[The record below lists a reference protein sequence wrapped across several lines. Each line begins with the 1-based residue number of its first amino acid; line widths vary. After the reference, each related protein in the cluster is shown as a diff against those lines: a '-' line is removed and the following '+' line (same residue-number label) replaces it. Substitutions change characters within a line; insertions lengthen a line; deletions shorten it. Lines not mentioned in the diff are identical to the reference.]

1 MEQRTRYAEQRTR
14 YAEQRTRYAVRRRNR
29 RRRRI
34 RALKRAVIM
43 LGILAVLALTLCKA
57 AEGLQ
62 EHYAGHGEPEG
73 AGWVEVQAPVKRE
86 TEEVYQALN
95 ELAQTNKNAAKIYEG
110 REQYPEKLLAAYLNN
125 AEMEEF
131 LLGYP
136 AAEPAQTGELS
147 DGEKQEKYPLL
158 LQWDKRWG
166 YAPYGESIIALS
178 GCGPVCLSM
187 VVVTLTGNADWT
199 PARVAQF
206 SEENGYYVMG
216 VGTAWSLM
224 TEGAQQLGVA
234 AEELS
239 LSESAMKAVLDE
251 GGAIICTL
259 RPGDFT
265 TEGHY
270 IVIRGYDDSGFLVND
285 PNCIARSNQTWSY
298 DKLYGQIKNLW
309 AYTSQ

>member
-1 MEQRTRYAEQRTR
+1 MKRNAGHAIQRRK
-14 YAEQRTRYAVRRRNR
+14 R

-34 RALKRAVIM
+34 RAVKRAVIM
-43 LGILAVLALTLCKA
+43 LGILAGLVLVLYMAVDCLELS
-57 AEGLQ
+57 L
-62 EHYAGHGEPEG
+62 AGHGKSQET
-73 AGWVEVQAPVKRE
+73 GWIEVKAPVKRE
-86 TEEVYQALN
+86 TAEIYQELSKLAKTN
-95 ELAQTNKNAAKIYEG
+95 ENAAKIYEN
-110 REQYPEKLLAAYLNN
+110 REEYPDKLLAAYLNN
-125 AEMEEF
+125 TEMEEF
-131 LLGYP
+131 LLEYTT
-136 AAEPAQTGELS
+136 ADFEWTGELS
-147 DGEKQEKYPLL
+147 DREKQEKYPLL

-178 GCGPVCLSM
+178 GCGPTCLSM
-187 VVVTLTGNADWT
+187 VVVTLTKNAEWT

-206 SEENGYYVMG
+206 SEENGYYVG
-216 VGTAWSLM
+216 GAGTAWSLM
-224 TEGAQQLGVA
+224 TEGAKQLGVA

-239 LSESAMKAVLDE
+239 LSESLMKAVLDK

-298 DKLYGQIKNLW
+298 ERLCGQIKNLW
-309 AYTSQ
+309 AYTSCVIK